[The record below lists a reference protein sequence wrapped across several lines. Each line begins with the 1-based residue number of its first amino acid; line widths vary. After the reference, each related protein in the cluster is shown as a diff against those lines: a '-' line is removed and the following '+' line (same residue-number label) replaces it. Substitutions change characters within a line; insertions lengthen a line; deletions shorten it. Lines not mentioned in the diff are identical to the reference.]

1 MSSPPAHGHHGTAS
15 RSRSTGEDEAHP
27 RQEDVEQ
34 RGPAVIR
41 GAGLGPLRVAV
52 QPIYPFAT
60 LASFPFVNDLDR
72 MDGIYSLEDP
82 NFPSSAGEV
91 PNRRPSRSGSD
102 DSPASRG
109 DWANDGSDDQGGAG
123 GVGEEDEDDDDDD
136 DEDEAVY
143 LPVAVPANFAARLGL
158 HETDLTR
165 ALIAGDFALAES
177 IISRE
182 TEDVDFLNDGVHSAT
197 PLNLALGG
205 RASFGGNPRNLK
217 IVKMLVEKGA
227 NVNLRIPH
235 HDLENASESPLELL
249 VALYLALLKMFASDS
264 P

>member
-1 MSSPPAHGHHGTAS
+1 MSSPPAHGRHGSASSS
-15 RSRSTGEDEAHP
+15 RSAGEGENLP
-27 RQEDVEQ
+27 RREHGDQ
-34 RGPAVIR
+34 RGPAVVR
-41 GAGLGPLRVAV
+41 GAGIGPLRVAV
-52 QPIYPFAT
+52 QPIYPFAS

-82 NFPSSAGEV
+82 NFPSAEV
-91 PNRRPSRSGSD
+91 PNRGSSSEN
-102 DSPASRG
+102 SPASRG
-109 DWANDGSDDQGGAG
+109 DWAIDGAEEPGGGEGGGA
-123 GVGEEDEDDDDDD
+123 DEDDDDDD
-136 DEDEAVY
+136 EDEEAVY

-165 ALIAGDFALAES
+165 ALIAGDFSLAER

-235 HDLENASESPLELL
+235 HDLENASESPFELL